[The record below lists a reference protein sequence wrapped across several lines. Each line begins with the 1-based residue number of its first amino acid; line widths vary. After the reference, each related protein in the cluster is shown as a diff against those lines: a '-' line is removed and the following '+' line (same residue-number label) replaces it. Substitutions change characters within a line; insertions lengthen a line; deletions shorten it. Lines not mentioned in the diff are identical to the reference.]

1 MQGSS
6 TWSSRDSA
14 FASVRVRVRLR
25 LRLRLRVRLR
35 LRLRVSPNPN
45 PHPHPHPNPNQGVNS
60 GSLARVL
67 SYGGLVLATA
77 SGVASH
83 RERAAI
89 LESLSQ
95 VSWT

>member
-25 LRLRLRVRLR
+25 LRLRLRV
-35 LRLRVSPNPN
+35 SPNPN
-45 PHPHPHPNPNQGVNS
+45 PHPSPSPNPNPNPNQGVSS

-77 SGVASH
+77 IGVASH
-83 RERAAI
+83 PERAAI

>member
-1 MQGSS
+1 MI
-6 TWSSRDSA
+6 
-14 FASVRVRVRLR
+14 
-25 LRLRLRVRLR
+25 
-35 LRLRVSPNPN
+35 
-45 PHPHPHPNPNQGVNS
+45 S

-77 SGVASH
+77 IGVASH
-83 RERAAI
+83 RERHAI

>member
-1 MQGSS
+1 MS
-6 TWSSRDSA
+6 
-14 FASVRVRVRLR
+14 
-25 LRLRLRVRLR
+25 
-35 LRLRVSPNPN
+35 
-45 PHPHPHPNPNQGVNS
+45 S

-77 SGVASH
+77 MGVASH
-83 RERAAI
+83 PERTAI

>member
-1 MQGSS
+1 MP
-6 TWSSRDSA
+6 
-14 FASVRVRVRLR
+14 RLG
-25 LRLRLRVRLR
+25 LGFGFGLGLGLS
-35 LRLRVSPNPN
+35 LTLTLTLALTLALALTLTLTLTLNPN
-45 PHPHPHPNPNQGVNS
+45 PGVSS

-77 SGVASH
+77 IGVASH
-83 RERAAI
+83 PERAAI

>member
-1 MQGSS
+1 MP
-6 TWSSRDSA
+6 
-14 FASVRVRVRLR
+14 RLG
-25 LRLRLRVRLR
+25 LGLGFGFGLGLG
-35 LRLRVSPNPN
+35 LSLTLTLALALALTLTLTLTLDPNP
-45 PHPHPHPNPNQGVNS
+45 GVSS

-77 SGVASH
+77 IGVASH
-83 RERAAI
+83 PERAAI